1 MKNEWFKDWFSS
13 KDYLDV
19 YSHRNTEDTKNLID
33 LILSEI
39 NIKQNANVLDAAC
52 GAGRH
57 SIRLAQKG
65 FNVTGFDLSETLLEI
80 AIKNAIEKN
89 IKINF
94 QHADLRTFQSHVKFD
109 LVVNL
114 FTSFGYFNSDEE
126 NFLFAE
132 NAYNMIN
139 DNGYYVL
146 DYLNKYFLE
155 DNLID
160 HTEKVFDDKQIQE
173 RRFIRN
179 GRVEKKI
186 TITKENQDSEF
197 LESVKLY
204 SYSELLSQF
213 NKIGYKQVKV
223 FGDYFGEA
231 FNNESSERCIII
243 FQK

>member
-19 YSHRNTEDTKNLID
+19 YSHRNNEDTKNLID

-39 NIKQNANVLDAAC
+39 VLSKNSNVLDAAC

-57 SIRLAQKG
+57 SIRLAEKG

-80 AIKNAIEKN
+80 AKSKANDKNLN
-89 IKINF
+89 INF
-94 QHADLRTFQSHVKFD
+94 QLADLRTFKSDKKFD

-126 NFLFAE
+126 NFLFAS

-146 DYLNKYFLE
+146 DYLNKNFLE
-155 DNLID
+155 DHLVD
-160 HTEKVFDDKQIQE
+160 QTEKVFDNKQIQE
-173 RRFIRN
+173 RRSIVD

-186 TITKENQDSEF
+186 TIIKENQNSEF

-204 SYSELLSQF
+204 SYSELQTHF
-213 NKIGYKQVKV
+213 NRIGFKEIKV
-223 FGDYFGEA
+223 FGDYFGER
-231 FNNESSERCIII
+231 FDNESSERCIII